1 MPPIAREPVTPT
13 RTYTGDISRAGQ
25 DTQVYSERPSSQQCP
40 ERSVYASTSECVSSS
55 LLLSVPI
62 LTCLRTFVDHQLSIN
77 GDSVPTDQFQQPSHI
92 NGHIPQPNGIAP
104 AANALA
110 SGPVPNQ
117 AYPPS
122 PQSPVAFTQDQ
133 ISAIKV
139 QIHAFKLI
147 SRGCPVP
154 ESIQRALHPQNG
166 VIQDLEKL
174 LQGPDVPSR
183 IVDAAVKI
191 SKAGSEQPETAS
203 SGVPTTDPATADNA
217 EVKAEEQ
224 ETAIDMPA
232 GPFLEDDVNSGIY
245 PYNAYVNPFTHLK
258 RPEGITPAQAA
269 MWATRLQRLLVPSIM
284 PAGLDPHQIISERN
298 RFVDARIEQR
308 IRELSIMP
316 ATVGEGGLEP
326 DVPPDSENTDDSS
339 KENNGMAHLRAKEP
353 TLDSI
358 LHPSK
363 ELLLAPNAHGKLRAV
378 IELKALRV
386 REKQRALRAQIVE
399 RLAHGSLL
407 PLDRKDFRRP
417 RRPTIRDARMTES
430 LERKQRSDRERRA
443 KQKHLEQLAV
453 ICNHGRDMINT
464 NRANQ
469 DRILKLGRAVQSLHA
484 FTEKEEAKRIERI
497 SKERLK
503 ALKADDEEAYMK
515 LIDTAKDTRIT
526 HLLRQTDAY
535 LDSLAQAVIEQQ
547 NDDVHKDVPIL
558 NPEEGPADET
568 MFGAQKVVDPDER
581 TKVDYYAVA
590 HRITEKI
597 TRQPSILVGGTLKEY
612 QLKGLQWM
620 VSLYN
625 NRLNGVLADEMV
637 RFHIS
642 ADSELAK
649 LSL

>member
-1 MPPIAREPVTPT
+1 M
-13 RTYTGDISRAGQ
+13 
-25 DTQVYSERPSSQQCP
+25 
-40 ERSVYASTSECVSSS
+40 
-55 LLLSVPI
+55 
-62 LTCLRTFVDHQLSIN
+62 SIN
-77 GDSVPTDQFQQPSHI
+77 GDAIPTDQLQQPSLT
-92 NGHIPQPNGIAP
+92 NGHIPQANGIAP
-104 AANALA
+104 VANALA
-110 SGPVPNQ
+110 SGPVPNH

-122 PQSPVAFTQDQ
+122 PQSPVAFTQEQ

-147 SRGCPVP
+147 SRGFPVP

-191 SKAGSEQPETAS
+191 SKASSEQPENAT
-203 SGVPTTDPATADNA
+203 SGIPTTDPTITDTAG
-217 EVKAEEQ
+217 VKAEEQ
-224 ETAIDMPA
+224 ETAIDMPT
-232 GPFLEDDVNSGIY
+232 GPFLEEDVNSGIY

-258 RPEGITPAQAA
+258 RPESITPAQAA

-316 ATVGEGGLEP
+316 ATIGEGGLEP
-326 DVPPDSENTDDSS
+326 DVASGENADDS
-339 KENNGMAHLRAKEP
+339 KENNGVAHLRAKEP

-430 LERKQRSDRERRA
+430 LERKQRADRERRA

-453 ICNHGRDMINT
+453 ICNHGRDMINA

-469 DRILKLGRAVQSLHA
+469 DRVLKLGRAVQSLHA

-535 LDSLAQAVIEQQ
+535 LDSLAQAVIAQQ

-568 MFGAQKVVDPDER
+568 MFGAQKVVDPDEK

-590 HRITEKI
+590 HRITERI

-637 RFHIS
+637 CSRIS
-642 ADSELAK
+642 GHL
-649 LSL
+649 